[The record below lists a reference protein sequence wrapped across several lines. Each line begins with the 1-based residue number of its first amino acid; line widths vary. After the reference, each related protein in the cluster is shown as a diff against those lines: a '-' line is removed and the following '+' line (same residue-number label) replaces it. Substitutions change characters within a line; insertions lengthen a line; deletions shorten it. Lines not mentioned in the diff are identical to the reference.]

1 MSIAFCEFA
10 SLAIGHPIPTMYT
23 AAETRRARLEILIAQ
38 HGGIAELN
46 EKLTWSRTDPKL
58 SQIRN
63 ANTRPGRD
71 KPYQMG
77 DAMARE
83 IEEKLKLERGWMDT
97 PPSYTEIHGEND
109 QRAKVMLLM
118 ERLPDD
124 QLAVAARLL
133 DALAEQPPQKNGT
146 TDN

>member
-1 MSIAFCEFA
+1 MSIAICEFER
-10 SLAIGHPIPTMYT
+10 LAIEHPITVMQT
-23 AAETRRARLEILIAQ
+23 AAETRRARLEILIAR

-46 EKLTWSRTDPKL
+46 EALQWPRTDPKL

-63 ANTRPGRD
+63 ANTRPGRA

-83 IEEKLKLERGWMDT
+83 IEEKLSLERGWMDT
-97 PPSYTEIHGEND
+97 PPSYLDIHGESD
-109 QRAKVMLLM
+109 QRSKVMLLM

-133 DALAEQPPQKNGT
+133 DALAEHPDKKNGT
-146 TDN
+146 TGA